1 MITAPSLITNNDVK
15 DVAKHDS
22 KIGQA
27 HIFAT
32 LKSFIF
38 LSNFG
43 TIVAEKHLYF
53 LILKKK
59 IAYSTQIF
67 SEKLR
72 NISNKILFVA
82 LN

>member
-27 HIFAT
+27 HILAT

-38 LSNFG
+38 LLNFG
-43 TIVAEKHLYF
+43 TKMAEKHLYF
-53 LILKKK
+53 LILKKNS
-59 IAYSTQIF
+59 YSTQIF

-72 NISNKILFVA
+72 NISKKIIFVA